1 MHNIYQIDRDLL
13 LICNLLQ
20 SLLRDFDDKEQA
32 VCQVIEKMNQ
42 AMAKVFSRS
51 TSLSVKGL
59 HLGAT
64 SWLVMK
70 GTTLNKHLLFA
81 LHCVVKKRGVK
92 GLFVNIDAATGP
104 SFCSS
109 SSSHPY

>member
-13 LICNLLQ
+13 LTCNLLQ

-64 SWLVMK
+64 SWLVME
-70 GTTLNKHLLFA
+70 GTTLDKHLLLPCIA
-81 LHCVVKKRGVK
+81 WLKRGVSK
-92 GLFVNIDAATGP
+92 VY
-104 SFCSS
+104 SS
-109 SSSHPY
+109 ILTP